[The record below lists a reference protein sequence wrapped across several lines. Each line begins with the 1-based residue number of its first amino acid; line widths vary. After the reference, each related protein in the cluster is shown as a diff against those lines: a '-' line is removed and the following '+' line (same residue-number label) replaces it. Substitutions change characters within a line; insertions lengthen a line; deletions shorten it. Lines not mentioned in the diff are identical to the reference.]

1 MLVIGSRGLVAAAVN
16 FPAFITSVDHDGDFG
31 FRATGVARNLPE
43 DAGESTLHVCGD
55 DTDRSVFHQPAPL
68 LQGLARKNLPSERC
82 FTEGNKLQ
90 HPATTGIGG
99 VKPGLRLSRGI
110 VQNERFG
117 EGRREMAPSPI
128 ILSFQPLRKEITKQ
142 KADRNACP
150 LKGKGAGRI
159 SPPGPPVLRPRP
171 NTVRPKWLLSCQLK
185 LQLRDETTVFFQ
197 DPLQHRPLGCI
208 FGHSLDYL

>member
-1 MLVIGSRGLVAAAVN
+1 
-16 FPAFITSVDHDGDFG
+16 
-31 FRATGVARNLPE
+31 
-43 DAGESTLHVCGD
+43 
-55 DTDRSVFHQPAPL
+55 
-68 LQGLARKNLPSERC
+68 LQGLARKNLPAERC

-142 KADRNACP
+142 KADRSACP
-150 LKGKGAGRI
+150 LKERSRADF
-159 SPPGPPVLRPRP
+159 SA
-171 NTVRPKWLLSCQLK
+171 Q
-185 LQLRDETTVFFQ
+185 
-197 DPLQHRPLGCI
+197 PLGI
-208 FGHSLDYL
+208 TSTTKHSPAEMVIIVSTQASAAR